1 MTTTTDLACVD
12 DLMDPAWYARN
23 DWHPTFRML
32 RREDPAHWTDDQRYG
47 HPYWAVTTFDAIRE
61 IYERWDLFSSRMG
74 TPLPPRSGRRFTPEE
89 RHMMGLDVR
98 TTTIDPPLHG
108 AYRRPINK
116 RFTVPAVAR
125 LTKQLDIY
133 VEDLISEV
141 AQKEEFDF
149 IKDVAA
155 QLPLRLMFGLLGVP
169 HEDWASLQA
178 SVSRYALGSDPEYT
192 VDDDPVKT
200 TMLGAREGR

>member
-1 MTTTTDLACVD
+1 M
-12 DLMDPAWYARN
+12 
-23 DWHPTFRML
+23 
-32 RREDPAHWTDDQRYG
+32 
-47 HPYWAVTTFDAIRE
+47 
-61 IYERWDLFSSRMG
+61 
-74 TPLPPRSGRRFTPEE
+74 
-89 RHMMGLDVR
+89 
-98 TTTIDPPLHG
+98 
-108 AYRRPINK
+108 
-116 RFTVPAVAR
+116 
-125 LTKQLDIY
+125 TKQLDIY